1 LRLKN
6 KLKVVKV
13 FYNKNLVKRGLK
25 DSLFSG
31 IRARTLCMNNN
42 NNQNREKGCD
52 MKTESEKNVRKMAQ
66 TIISQ

>member
-1 LRLKN
+1 
-6 KLKVVKV
+6 
-13 FYNKNLVKRGLK
+13 
-25 DSLFSG
+25 
-31 IRARTLCMNNN
+31 MNNN